1 MHTSLAARKDKLWFI
16 APISEVPL
24 AKDWFLPALMNA
36 IQRKGEPIK
45 RFGQSK
51 ISRCDN
57 L

>member
-36 IQRKGEPIK
+36 I
-45 RFGQSK
+45 
-51 ISRCDN
+51 
-57 L
+57 